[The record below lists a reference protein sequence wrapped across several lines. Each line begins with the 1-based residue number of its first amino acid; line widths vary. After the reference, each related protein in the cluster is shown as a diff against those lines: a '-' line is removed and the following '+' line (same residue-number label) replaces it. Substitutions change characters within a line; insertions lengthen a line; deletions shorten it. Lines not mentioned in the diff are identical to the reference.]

1 MGDGFMCK
9 SIENLEIGDVVMSLS
24 ITGLDKDI
32 EKNWET
38 FTTNDLQ
45 YSKSTSVVTRL
56 NHGSYSWYYSINN
69 GLLKITYEHPVLV
82 KRNNEVSFVQVKNL
96 IEGDLLLN
104 NNDEFIVIETIDIIN
119 KSLNTVSVGIEE
131 DDVYFGNGILVHNV
145 AEGKQEA

>member
-1 MGDGFMCK
+1 
-9 SIENLEIGDVVMSLS
+9 
-24 ITGLDKDI
+24 
-32 EKNWET
+32 
-38 FTTNDLQ
+38 
-45 YSKSTSVVTRL
+45 
-56 NHGSYSWYYSINN
+56 
-69 GLLKITYEHPVLV
+69 
-82 KRNNEVSFVQVKNL
+82 VQVKNL